1 MELNCLFNRFERNIK
16 EIKNELK
23 RNIKE
28 MKNELKE
35 LEEDFIKTQNKTLE
49 FLDNCQKVGIK
60 RVGINMRDEKFEESK
75 NWPFTRRGM
84 VFADERYEG
93 WPAIWRAV
101 EMTKDIKQY
110 CGNSG
115 QYQCD
120 TQFLQSGIYEFK
132 NGKWY
137 LVKESDNQ

>member
-1 MELNCLFNRFERNIK
+1 MELNRLFNRFE
-16 EIKNELK
+16 

-75 NWPFTRRGM
+75 
-84 VFADERYEG
+84 V
-93 WPAIWRAV
+93 
-101 EMTKDIKQY
+101 
-110 CGNSG
+110 
-115 QYQCD
+115 
-120 TQFLQSGIYEFK
+120 
-132 NGKWY
+132 
-137 LVKESDNQ
+137 